1 VESGEQNLV
10 GVNVFRAD
18 QERPVPI
25 LRIDAAAEAARRE
38 HLQRFRQARPRQS
51 VRDALK
57 RLEDAAVSSA
67 NLVPA
72 VIGAVEGQA
81 TLGEI
86 ADTLRRVYGVYQENV
101 VC

>member
-1 VESGEQNLV
+1 MRL
-10 GVNVFRAD
+10 AHPPA
-18 QERPVPI
+18 RPHIRRLPEHGH
-25 LRIDAAAEAARRE
+25 DHPARRE